1 MILYIGNKLARKG
14 FTPTSIETLGNFLR
28 QESFE
33 VTFSSSKKNKVLRM
47 LDMLFSIL
55 KYRKKISFVLIDTY
69 STSNFYF
76 AFFTSQL
83 CRFLK
88 LNYIPILRGGNLEA
102 RLQND
107 PKKSALVFNHAYTN
121 IAPSL
126 FLETVFQKYGYS
138 KLTYIPN
145 TIELKN
151 YPFKLRT
158 QIQPRLLWV
167 RSFAEIYNPSMAI
180 QVTKL
185 LRNKGIDA
193 ELCMVGPEKDGSLEK
208 TKILAEKLDVPVV
221 FTGKLSKKEWI
232 SLSEGYD
239 IFINTTNFDNTPVSV
254 IEAMAL
260 GLPVVSTNVGGVP
273 YLLHHEEDALLVEPN
288 DVNAMVAAIEDVLN
302 AHEKAQAL
310 SQNARKKVEN
320 FDWETVKAE
329 WKKLLI
335 PI

>member
-208 TKILAEKLDVPVV
+208 TKIL
-221 FTGKLSKKEWI
+221 
-232 SLSEGYD
+232 
-239 IFINTTNFDNTPVSV
+239 
-254 IEAMAL
+254 
-260 GLPVVSTNVGGVP
+260 VP